1 MENKKIDVRLNKIP
15 IKILM
20 EALMGLYEDGVDYID
35 ILGINNEDQDTIG
48 LIVKKEYLSK
58 IEEEEEEETILS
70 NENSIE
76 NTFNIKLS
84 DEDLNQLL

>member
-15 IKILM
+15 IKLLV
-20 EALMGLYEDGVDYID
+20 EALMGLYDDGVDYVD

-58 IEEEEEEETILS
+58 IEDEEEKPSLS
-70 NENSIE
+70 NKNSIE

>member
-15 IKILM
+15 IKLLV
-20 EALMGLYEDGVDYID
+20 EALMGLYDDGVDYID

-58 IEEEEEEETILS
+58 IEEEEEKPSLS
-70 NENSIE
+70 NKNSIE

>member
-15 IKILM
+15 IKLLV
-20 EALMGLYEDGVDYID
+20 EALMGLYDDGVDYVD

-58 IEEEEEEETILS
+58 IEEEEEKPSLS
-70 NENSIE
+70 NKNSIE